1 MKDAVRIQMEDFSQ
15 DEEIRALQASSK
27 RMGGIA
33 TFLGCAR
40 DFSEGRE
47 VSEISFDAYGSMAL
61 SELKNLRS
69 DAIEKYG
76 LLDARIVHRIGT
88 VKGGENIVFIA
99 AGAEHRVAALKACR
113 WMIDEL
119 KQRVPIWKKEIT
131 PQGESWVTPH
141 PYRHSRAG
149 GIQQKTFRVADK
161 TSRLSA
167 TRIIT
172 RAPLLIQTP
181 SRYGVAQ
188 EILTLTYQTYAAR

>member
-15 DEEIRALQASSK
+15 DEEIAALKGNSK
-27 RMGGIA
+27 RMGGIG

-61 SELKNLRS
+61 SELNRLRS
-69 DAIEKYG
+69 DAIEKFG

-99 AGAEHRVAALKACR
+99 AGAEHRVAALEACR
-113 WMIDEL
+113 WMIGEL

-131 PQGESWVTPH
+131 AQGEAWVTPH
-141 PYRHSRAG
+141 P
-149 GIQQKTFRVADK
+149 
-161 TSRLSA
+161 
-167 TRIIT
+167 
-172 RAPLLIQTP
+172 
-181 SRYGVAQ
+181 
-188 EILTLTYQTYAAR
+188 

>member
-1 MKDAVRIQMEDFSQ
+1 MKETVRIQQEDFSQ

-61 SELKNLRS
+61 SELKKLRD

-88 VKGGENIVFIA
+88 VKSGENIVFIA
-99 AGAEHRVAALKACR
+99 AGAEHRVAALEACR

-141 PYRHSRAG
+141 P
-149 GIQQKTFRVADK
+149 
-161 TSRLSA
+161 
-167 TRIIT
+167 
-172 RAPLLIQTP
+172 
-181 SRYGVAQ
+181 
-188 EILTLTYQTYAAR
+188 